1 MINDI
6 KADPEHQA
14 RKKHKEQPSLGQTT
28 QDAADP
34 LALIDPVIA
43 ESIVAT
49 ETVSALEAP
58 DAAGPQFVRW
68 FREVAP
74 YVHAFRGKTF
84 VVAFGGELV
93 QANALNALVQDLSLL
108 SALGIRLV
116 LVHGSRPQVN
126 EQLRLKGYSQQFGR
140 GMQPTDDAALECAK
154 EAAGEIRLD
163 IEAAFSQGL
172 PNTPMS
178 HAQIR
183 VISGNFVT
191 ARPTGVIDGVDYR
204 HTGKVRKTDT
214 EAMKAAIERGSIVVL
229 SPLGFSPTGEAFNL
243 AMEDLATSVAVSL
256 RAEKLIFLTETP
268 GVMGADGRVDT
279 ELARLD
285 ADALLA
291 SGAIDEDTA
300 FYLHYASRAVK
311 RGVARAHMVPFNMD
325 GSVLLE
331 IFTHDGVGTMV
342 VEDTLDDLRPAT
354 IDDVGA
360 ILRLIEP
367 LEQDGTIVARGRA
380 SIERDVEN
388 FSVLEHDG
396 VIFGCATMHHFP
408 KDQMAEMGCLIVHPE
423 WQGSGEGE
431 LLLRHMESRARALGV
446 KRLFVLTTRTAHWF
460 IKRGFVQ
467 GGVADLPKE
476 RQAAYNRSRNSLI
489 FIKRL

>member
-1 MINDI
+1 M
-6 KADPEHQA
+6 
-14 RKKHKEQPSLGQTT
+14 
-28 QDAADP
+28 
-34 LALIDPVIA
+34 
-43 ESIVAT
+43 
-49 ETVSALEAP
+49 
-58 DAAGPQFVRW
+58 
-68 FREVAP
+68 
-74 YVHAFRGKTF
+74 
-84 VVAFGGELV
+84 
-93 QANALNALVQDLSLL
+93 
-108 SALGIRLV
+108 
-116 LVHGSRPQVN
+116 
-126 EQLRLKGYSQQFGR
+126 RLKGINQHFHRSR
-140 GMQPTDDAALECAK
+140 SPMDADALECAK

-191 ARPTGVIDGVDYR
+191 ARPTGIIDGIDYK
-204 HTGKVRKTDT
+204 HTGQVRKIDVD
-214 EAMKAAIERGSIVVL
+214 ALKFAIERGSIVLL

-243 AMEDLATSVAVSL
+243 SMEELATSVATAL

-268 GVMGADGRVDT
+268 GVISPDGTVDT

-291 SGAIDEDTA
+291 SGELDADTA

-311 RGVARAHMVPFNMD
+311 RGVSRAHLVPFSLD
-325 GSVLLE
+325 GVVLLE

-360 ILRLIEP
+360 ILKLIEP
-367 LEQDGTIVARGRA
+367 LEQDGTLVTRGRA
-380 SIERDVEN
+380 VIERDVEN
-388 FSVLEHDG
+388 FTVLEHDG
-396 VIFGCATMHHFP
+396 VIYGCATLHDFP

-423 WQGSGEGE
+423 WQGTGEGE
-431 LLLRHMESRARALGV
+431 MLLRHMESRARALGA
-446 KRLFVLTTRTAHWF
+446 KRLFVLTTRTSHWF

-467 GGVADLPKE
+467 GGVADLPKDK
-476 RQAAYNRSRNSLI
+476 QAHYNRSRNSLI

>member
-1 MINDI
+1 
-6 KADPEHQA
+6 
-14 RKKHKEQPSLGQTT
+14 
-28 QDAADP
+28 
-34 LALIDPVIA
+34 
-43 ESIVAT
+43 
-49 ETVSALEAP
+49 
-58 DAAGPQFVRW
+58 VRW

-93 QANALNALVQDLSLL
+93 QANVLNTLVQDLSLL
-108 SALGIRLV
+108 SALGIKLV

-126 EQLRLKGYSQQFGR
+126 EQLRLKGFEQQFDRGR
-140 GMQPTDDAALECAK
+140 APMDANALECAK

-183 VISGNFVT
+183 VLSGNFVT
-191 ARPTGVIDGVDYR
+191 ARPTGIIDGIDYQ
-204 HTGKVRKTDT
+204 HTGQVRKIDA
-214 EAMKAAIERGSIVVL
+214 EALRFAIERGSIVLL
-229 SPLGFSPTGEAFNL
+229 SPLGFSPTGDAFNL
-243 AMEDLATSVAVSL
+243 SMEELATSVATAL
-256 RAEKLIFLTETP
+256 RAEKLIFLIETP
-268 GVMGADGRVDT
+268 GVVSPDGSVDT

-285 ADALLA
+285 ADAMLA
-291 SGAIDEDTA
+291 EGSIDADTA
-300 FYLHYASRAVK
+300 HYLQYASRAVK
-311 RGVARAHMVPFNMD
+311 RGVTRAHLIPFSMD
-325 GSVLLE
+325 GVVLLE

-360 ILRLIEP
+360 LLQLIEP
-367 LEQDGTIVARGRA
+367 LELDGTLLPRGRA
-380 SIERDVEN
+380 VIEREVEN
-388 FSVLEHDG
+388 FTVLEHDG
-396 VIFGCATMHHFP
+396 VIYGCATLNDFP
-408 KDQMAEMGCLIVHPE
+408 QSQMAEMGCLIVHPE
-423 WQGSGEGE
+423 WQGTGEGE
-431 LLLRHMESRARALGV
+431 ILLRHMESRARAMGA
-446 KRLFVLTTRTAHWF
+446 KRLFVLTTRTSHWF

-476 RQAAYNRSRNSLI
+476 KQAHYNRSRNSLI